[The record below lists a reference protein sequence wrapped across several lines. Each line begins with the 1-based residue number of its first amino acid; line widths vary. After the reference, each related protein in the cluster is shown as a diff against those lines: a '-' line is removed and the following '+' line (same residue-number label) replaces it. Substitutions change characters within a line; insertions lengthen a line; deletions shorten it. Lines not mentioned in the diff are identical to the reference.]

1 MEKATSSEN
10 ILNIQLDN
18 ELKRYLDFLV
28 SIRHIESNEEATLAA
43 LRIFKKLSMHQW
55 LPYIYRNSSD
65 RLLIVGHGMF
75 NDILSAV
82 PESQVYDIAKAT
94 AINRKVLYSYDPE
107 LDLKSIDNWGII
119 LQELED
125 YGWGKF
131 TRKDREIKAEYLG
144 VPIQFLRGYLESLFG
159 TEFQVHRGKW
169 DELITLSPSGEVK
182 PSES

>member
-1 MEKATSSEN
+1 MVKETSSKNKLCINLEDD
-10 ILNIQLDN
+10 I
-18 ELKRYLDFLV
+18 KRYLDFLV
-28 SIRHIESNEEATLAA
+28 SIRHIESSEEATLAA

-65 RLLIVGHGMF
+65 RLLIIGHSMF
-75 NDILSAV
+75 NDILSAL
-82 PESQVYDIAKAT
+82 PESQVYDIARAT

-131 TRKDREIKAEYLG
+131 SRKEQEIKVEYLG
-144 VPIQFLRGYLESLFG
+144 ISITFLKGYLDGLFS
-159 TEFQVHRGKW
+159 TEFDVHREKW
-169 DELITLSPSGEVK
+169 EDVITLK
-182 PSES
+182 PSN

>member
-1 MEKATSSEN
+1 MEKATPTEN
-10 ILNIQLDN
+10 TLTIQLENDM
-18 ELKRYLDFLV
+18 KRYLDFLV
-28 SIRHIESNEEATLAA
+28 SIRHIDSSEEATLAA

-65 RLLIVGHGMF
+65 RLLIVGHSMF

-82 PESQVYDIAKAT
+82 PESQVYNIARAT

-107 LDLKSIDNWGII
+107 LDLKSVDNWGII

-131 TRKDREIKAEYLG
+131 TRKDREIKVEYLG
-144 VPIQFLRGYLESLFG
+144 VPIPFLKGYLEGLFS
-159 TEFQVHRGKW
+159 TEFHVHQGKW
-169 DELITLSPSGEVK
+169 GEIITLSPSE
-182 PSES
+182 

>member
-1 MEKATSSEN
+1 MDKAASSDN
-10 ILNIQLDN
+10 ILNIHLDD

-82 PESQVYDIAKAT
+82 SESQVYEIARET

-107 LDLKSIDNWGII
+107 LDLKSVDNWGII

-131 TRKDREIKAEYLG
+131 TRNGTEIKAEYLG
-144 VPIQFLRGYLESLFG
+144 VPIPFLRGYLESLFG
-159 TEFQVHRGKW
+159 TEFHVHREKW
-169 DELITLSPSGEVK
+169 DELITLSPSG
-182 PSES
+182 

>member
-1 MEKATSSEN
+1 M
-10 ILNIQLDN
+10 
-18 ELKRYLDFLV
+18 KRYLDFLV
-28 SIRHIESNEEATLAA
+28 SIRHIESREEATLAA

-65 RLLIVGHGMF
+65 RLLIVGHSMF
-75 NDILSAV
+75 NDILSAI
-82 PESQVYDIAKAT
+82 PESQVYKIARDI

-131 TRKDREIKAEYLG
+131 TRKGREINVEYLG
-144 VPIQFLRGYLESLFG
+144 IPIPFLRGYLESLFSV
-159 TEFQVHRGKW
+159 EFHVHRGKW
-169 DELITLSPSGEVK
+169 DEIITLSPSEK
-182 PSES
+182 SNYNSP